1 MSHKISSFSCLLA
14 HLVSHALSASIKDSV
29 HHRHAIPF
37 LLSWSSS
44 ASYPLFPP
52 LILASLTA
60 WSKIAFGRDFLTSFL
75 TVFGYRSSSRFLL
88 LEIKVCPL
96 VLRRWDH
103 KLLSRKRKRRTCL
116 TNGWRK
122 MSKDM
127 ICKESMRDASSSFLP
142 KNEWILSDA
151 LKVTLESLFANKHK
165 RITFSRR
172 QKKSLKTTQK
182 YFEEDFS
189 KCLCICKETRREQ
202 KVYLQWK
209 QMCKHRQTHPKQ
221 HSNFLCEN

>member
-103 KLLSRKRKRRTCL
+103 KLLSRKRKDEHASQMDEGRWVRIWYVKKVWEMRPPL
-116 TNGWRK
+116 SFPKTNEYWV
-122 MSKDM
+122 M
-127 ICKESMRDASSSFLP
+127 L
-142 KNEWILSDA
+142 
-151 LKVTLESLFANKHK
+151 
-165 RITFSRR
+165 
-172 QKKSLKTTQK
+172 
-182 YFEEDFS
+182 
-189 KCLCICKETRREQ
+189 
-202 KVYLQWK
+202 
-209 QMCKHRQTHPKQ
+209 
-221 HSNFLCEN
+221 